1 MIKEKNKKSKNK
13 DKIKIYIYDK
23 LNKTSDL
30 DHEAESNTIEDPFK
44 KKHTINVERRNRKIK
59 EAKK

>member
-44 KKHTINVERRNRKIK
+44 KNTQLMLNVEIEK
-59 EAKK
+59 

>member
-13 DKIKIYIYDK
+13 DKIKIYIYIYIYDK

-44 KKHTINVERRNRKIK
+44 KNTQLMLNVEIEK
-59 EAKK
+59 